1 MNRLHGKQVFAVV
14 CAFVLFTGLF
24 LFNPIP
30 IFSQE
35 NNSVTTE
42 ITHEPIDYFVPEK
55 RIQLDTK
62 VTDDKGTEL
71 VRCYFRAKEEA
82 DFVFVKMENVKKNH
96 YRAILPA
103 PAKYTDTLEYL
114 FLVVNKNKQVL
125 KTQIFQTNR
134 NDEKGIPDWQEASS
148 VGSEKDIA
156 VYTELSTA
164 PETVPG
170 FSDSMSVDIVESSV
184 RFGMVAGIYS
194 ASAMASSGGSAAAA
208 TSAGTVTAGSGMS
221 TTAIVAA
228 GVGVAAAGAGTA
240 VAVSGGGGGG
250 DGSSEKMNSSA
261 GISLA
266 TRTIDSFSM
275 SICGKDKGENTA
287 YSVLTGGWSGRH
299 ESGFPVGDCDLTITC
314 LSVSEY
320 EGYISKGIYNIR
332 LSVGAFFKD
341 DQSTYKEGTLQEGES
356 RTYPIYIYE
365 VADTT
370 IRW

>member
-1 MNRLHGKQVFAVV
+1 MNDHHCKQIFAVV
-14 CAFVLFTGLF
+14 CALVLFTGAF
-24 LFNPIP
+24 CINPIP
-30 IFSQE
+30 VFSWGK
-35 NNSVTTE
+35 NSATTDV
-42 ITHEPIDYFVPEK
+42 THESIDYFVPGN
-55 RIQLDTK
+55 RIQLDAT

-240 VAVSGGGGGG
+240 VAVSGGDGGGG
-250 DGSSEKMNSSA
+250 GEKVNSIASVSWGDDDA
-261 GISLA
+261 PVGDA
-266 TRTIDSFSM
+266 FQVMVGD
-275 SICGKDKGENTA
+275 KDMGANPT
-287 YSVLTGGWSGRH
+287 SGDIGVKT
-299 ESGFPVGDCDLTITC
+299 ETGFPVGDCDLTISC
-314 LSVSEY
+314 ISALGLEGEYVIELS
-320 EGYISKGIYNIR
+320 G
-332 LSVGAFFKD
+332 GAFFRD
-341 DQSTYKEGTLQEGES
+341 DQSIYKTGTLKEGES
-356 RTYPIYIYE
+356 VIYPIHIADL
-365 VADTT
+365 ADTT
-370 IRW
+370 VRW